1 MDTCRA
7 AVITAHNK
15 PLEIQ
20 RVPIPELDPGS
31 LLVKIAASTLCGTDV
46 HRWHG
51 PLESSRDSL
60 PIITGHEP
68 CGYVEEIAG
77 ERTDILG
84 NPVKRG
90 DRIVWSYVACGSCYY
105 CAVAL
110 QPCICPG
117 RASWGHNRSDQH
129 PYLLGS
135 CAEYMYVPPPCLII
149 KVPEAVSSASAA
161 ASACAYRT
169 VMHGFDR
176 LGAIKSHETVVI
188 QGSGPLG
195 NFATAVARDHGAKK
209 VLVIGAPAAR
219 LEVTKRMGAD
229 AVLDIEKITDEK
241 TRREWVRDHTEGR
254 GADIVIQV
262 ANNMAV
268 PEGLTLL
275 RGGGRYL
282 NIGAGGKAN
291 IAVERLPQEMLFI
304 TVRSAEPRH
313 WLQAIDF
320 LESRKK
326 DFPFEEMISRSYT
339 LEQVNEAMQAMASYQ
354 VVKAVI
360 NFN

>member
-1 MDTCRA
+1 MNDCRA
-7 AVITAHNK
+7 AVITAHNQ
-15 PLEIQ
+15 PLQIQ
-20 RVPIPELDPGS
+20 RVSVPDLEPGA
-31 LLVKIAASTLCGTDV
+31 LLIKITASTLCGTDV

-51 PLESSRDSL
+51 PLGDGDSL

-68 CGYVEEIAG
+68 CGFVEDIAG

-135 CAEYMYVPPPCLII
+135 CSEFMYVPKECLII
-149 KVPEAVSSASAA
+149 RV
-161 ASACAYRT
+161 
-169 VMHGFDR
+169 
-176 LGAIKSHETVVI
+176 
-188 QGSGPLG
+188 
-195 NFATAVARDHGAKK
+195 
-209 VLVIGAPAAR
+209 
-219 LEVTKRMGAD
+219 AD
-229 AVLDIEKITDEK
+229 AVLNLEEVTEEKQ
-241 TRREWVRDHTEGR
+241 RRQWVRDHTEGR

-268 PEGLTLL
+268 PEGLTML

-291 IAVERLPQEMLFI
+291 IAVEKIPQEMLFI

-320 LESRKK
+320 LASRRKT
-326 DFPFEEMISRSYT
+326 FPFEEMISKSYT
-339 LEQVNEAMQAMASYQ
+339 LDQINEAMAAMASYS

-360 NFN
+360 NLS

>member
-1 MDTCRA
+1 MSDCRA
-7 AVITAHNK
+7 AVITAHNQ
-15 PLEIQ
+15 PLTIE
-20 RVPIPELDPGS
+20 RVPIPDLEPGA

-51 PLESSRDSL
+51 PLGEGDSL

-68 CGYVEEIAG
+68 CGYIEEING
-77 ERTDILG
+77 ERTDIFG
-84 NPVKRG
+84 QPVKRG

-105 CAVAL
+105 CSIAL

-117 RASWGHNRSDQH
+117 RASWGHNRSDQY

-149 KVPEAVSSASAA
+149 KVPDEVSSASAA

-169 VMHGFDR
+169 VMHGFER
-176 LGAIKSHETVVI
+176 LGAIKSNETVVI

-195 NFATAVARDHGAKK
+195 NFATAVAKDHGAKK

-219 LEVTKRMGAD
+219 LEVTRRMGAD
-229 AVLDIEKITDEK
+229 AVLNLEEVTDAK
-241 TRREWVRDHTEGR
+241 DRRQWVRDHTDGR
-254 GADIVIQV
+254 GGDVVIQV

-291 IAVERLPQEMLFI
+291 IAVERLPQEMTLV

-320 LESRKK
+320 LASRR
-326 DFPFEEMISRSYT
+326 DRFPFETMITEHYD
-339 LEQVNEAMQAMASYQ
+339 LEHVNEALQAMASYQ

-360 NFN
+360 DLN

>member
-1 MDTCRA
+1 MNDCRA
-7 AVITAHNK
+7 AVVTAHNQ
-15 PLEIQ
+15 PLEIK
-20 RVPIPELDPGS
+20 RVPIPDPLEPGA
-31 LLVKIAASTLCGTDV
+31 LLVKITASTLCGTDV

-51 PLESSRDSL
+51 PLPDGDTL

-68 CGYVEEIAG
+68 CGVVEAING

-84 NPVKRG
+84 TPVKRG
-90 DRIVWSYVACGSCYY
+90 DRIVWSYFSCGSCYY
-105 CAVAL
+105 CSVAL
-110 QPCICPG
+110 QPCICSG
-117 RASWGHNRSDQH
+117 RASWGHNRSDQY

-149 KVPEAVSSASAA
+149 KVPEEVSSASAA

-176 LGAIKSHETVVI
+176 LGAIKSHESVVI

-219 LEVTKRMGAD
+219 LEVTKRSGAD
-229 AVLDIEKITDEK
+229 V
-241 TRREWVRDHTEGR
+241 
-254 GADIVIQV
+254 VIQV

-275 RGGGRYL
+275 RKGGRYL
-282 NIGAGGKAN
+282 SIGAGGNADISVKS
-291 IAVERLPQEMLFI
+291 LPQEMIFHTI
-304 TVRSAEPRH
+304 RSAEPRH

-320 LESRKK
+320 LASRKK
-326 DFPFEEMISRSYT
+326 TFPFEEMISASYS
-339 LEQVNEAMQAMASYQ
+339 LDDINDAMQAMANYQ
-354 VVKAVI
+354 VVKAAI
-360 NFN
+360 KFQ